1 MFPAIHLSQ
10 FPFFGQGVLVPRFP
24 RLHLAEMKQFSNEQL
39 FFSRRERCITT
50 SRLNAIQVFVFL
62 SIFLSPELS
71 GDTDIITKPKR
82 TVLVQIQGN
91 YSAYYLTLAETG
103 WSAHKLSADKSRKTE
118 APSFSREDIN
128 QRRQKEKLFDAWR
141 DREDEREKCNGRYA
155 GTKIILPQEV
165 ENLKLK
171 HVRYEERLLYLI
183 GIRRTMKDE
192 F

>member
-1 MFPAIHLSQ
+1 MAEFLRVSRNPPFAVSLLRPGGTRSSISTITLGRNETVFERAAFLLSKRKMHHD
-10 FPFFGQGVLVPRFP
+10 V
-24 RLHLAEMKQFSNEQL
+24 EQL
-39 FFSRRERCITT
+39 EH

-71 GDTDIITKPKR
+71 GDTDIITNPKR

-165 ENLKLK
+165 GNLKLK
-171 HVRYEERLLYLI
+171 HVRYEERYYI
-183 GIRRTMKDE
+183 
-192 F
+192 